1 MCEFCLI
8 FNITCGVILDL
19 RRNHEFLPDCLFFS
33 CKVFISCFFSAAEPV
48 QTTPSNN
55 VGIIAG
61 VLGALVLIVIV
72 IIAVLLYKKYYILL
86 LFAGNINCRK
96 IINHIILYNTWRY

>member
-1 MCEFCLI
+1 MCGFCLI
-8 FNITCGVILDL
+8 FGITCGVLLDL
-19 RRNHEFLPDCLFFS
+19 RRYHEFLPDCLFFS
-33 CKVFISCFFSAAEPV
+33 CKVFISCIFSGAEPV

-86 LFAGNINCRK
+86 LFAVNINCRK
-96 IINHIILYNTWRY
+96 IINNIILYNTCRY

>member
-1 MCEFCLI
+1 MNSCP
-8 FNITCGVILDL
+8 TV
-19 RRNHEFLPDCLFFS
+19 FS
-33 CKVFISCFFSAAEPV
+33 CKVFISCFFSGAEPV
-48 QTTPSNN
+48 QKTRSDN

-86 LFAGNINCRK
+86 LLAVKINCRK
-96 IINHIILYNTWRY
+96 IINNIILYNTWRY

>member
-1 MCEFCLI
+1 MCGFCLI
-8 FNITCGVILDL
+8 FDVTCGVLLDL
-19 RRNHEFLPDCLFFS
+19 RRYHEFLPDCLFFS
-33 CKVFISCFFSAAEPV
+33 CKVFISCFFSAVEPV

-86 LFAGNINCRK
+86 LFAVNINGRK
-96 IINHIILYNTWRY
+96 IVNNIILYNTWRY

>member
-1 MCEFCLI
+1 MNSCPTVFS
-8 FNITCGVILDL
+8 
-19 RRNHEFLPDCLFFS
+19 FLVKSSFLAFFS
-33 CKVFISCFFSAAEPV
+33 DPEPV

-86 LFAGNINCRK
+86 LFAVNINCRK

>member
-8 FNITCGVILDL
+8 FDIACGVFLDL
-19 RRNHEFLPDCLFFS
+19 RRNHEFLPDCLFVS
-33 CKVFISCFFSAAEPV
+33 CKVFISCFFSDPEPV

-86 LFAGNINCRK
+86 LFAVNINSRK

>member
-1 MCEFCLI
+1 MCGFCLI
-8 FNITCGVILDL
+8 FDVTCGVLLDL
-19 RRNHEFLPDCLFFS
+19 RRYHEFLPDCLFCS
-33 CKVFISCFFSAAEPV
+33 CKVFIPCFFSDAEPV

-86 LFAGNINCRK
+86 LFAVNINGRK
-96 IINHIILYNTWRY
+96 IVNNIILYNTWRY